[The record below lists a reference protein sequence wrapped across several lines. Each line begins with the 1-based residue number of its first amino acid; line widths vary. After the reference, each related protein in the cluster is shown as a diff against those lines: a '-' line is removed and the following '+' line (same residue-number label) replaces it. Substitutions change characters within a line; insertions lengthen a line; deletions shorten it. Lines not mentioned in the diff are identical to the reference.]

1 MNENCSPCSNCNQLI
16 EDTKLVLHETYCI
29 RFNIKCDRCGQYYDK
44 NDPESHEEDYHKKEK
59 CQYCYVEFDDL
70 SKHKCQKTPK
80 LCLYCELSYPLDQIH
95 QHENQCGSRTE
106 KCQMCQ
112 NYVMKRD
119 LNAHYQNCSQEIQTR
134 EKQIQRPSSIQEKR
148 QNPNEEINELY
159 QQQKS
164 QQKQSIIDALP
175 QQVKTK
181 KQVPQQQQQQLSKIP
196 SKEISFGSI
205 KKQTSLQHQV
215 SQDNKQKEQIEF
227 DKHFKYIPNRPPSSN
242 SLLGQRPNLK
252 NNKPSISQNRIRQQ
266 SNQKQVNPKGE
277 VNNLEFQFEKKK
289 LATKPKNSNLPP
301 LGRQIQNPKQNLEIK
316 NSNQDV
322 RTKSLQSRQQVKRSV
337 QNFAEKKEK
346 IEIEGLRFSEEELMQ
361 QKMIYEQLKQ
371 QKRDSNL
378 KEQPLV
384 KRQNSN
390 SKAKAAIEHSDFGD
404 QGDFDQF
411 MSPEE
416 RAMQQLILDNYQL
429 NSKKQ

>member
-1 MNENCSPCSNCNQLI
+1 MNANCSPCSNCNQLI
-16 EDTKLVLHETYCI
+16 EETKLVLHETYCI

-59 CQYCYVEFDDL
+59 CQYCYVDFDDL
-70 SKHKCQKTPK
+70 SKHKCQKTPQ
-80 LCLYCELSYPLDQIH
+80 LCLYCELSYPLDQIY

-119 LNAHYQNCSQEIQTR
+119 LNAHNQKCSQETQLR

-148 QNPNEEINELY
+148 QIPNEEINKVY

-164 QQKQSIIDALP
+164 QQKQSNIDALS

-181 KQVPQQQQQQLSKIP
+181 KQVPQQQQQQQVGKIQ

-205 KKQTSLQHQV
+205 QKQTSLQHQV

-227 DKHFKYIPNRPPSSN
+227 DKYFKYQPIRPPSSN
-242 SLLGQRPNLK
+242 SLLKQRPSLN

-277 VNNLEFQFEKKK
+277 VNNL
-289 LATKPKNSNLPP
+289 LASKSKNSNLPP
-301 LGRQIQNPKQNLEIK
+301 IGRQIQNPKRNPEAK

-337 QNFAEKKEK
+337 QNCAEKKEQ

-361 QKMIYEQLKQ
+361 QKMILDQLKQ
-371 QKRDSNL
+371 QKRDSNF

-384 KRQNSN
+384 NRQNQN
-390 SKAKAAIEHSDFGD
+390 SKAKASIDHSEFGD

-416 RAMQQLILDNYQL
+416 RAMQQFILENYQL